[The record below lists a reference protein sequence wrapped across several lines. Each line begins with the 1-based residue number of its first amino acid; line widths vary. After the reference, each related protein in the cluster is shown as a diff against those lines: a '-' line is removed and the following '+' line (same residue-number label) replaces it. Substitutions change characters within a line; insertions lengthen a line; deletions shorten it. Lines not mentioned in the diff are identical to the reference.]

1 MTNFTG
7 THPLHSS
14 FVPPTAVIFLLHLI
28 RLSLL
33 MFNFFNKFGPP
44 RQILAPLSGNIQSVV
59 VLLLDPGVCIDTI
72 AGISVVTSVVAAMY

>member
-1 MTNFTG
+1 
-7 THPLHSS
+7 
-14 FVPPTAVIFLLHLI
+14 
-28 RLSLL
+28 

-72 AGISVVTSVVAAMY
+72 AGISVVTSVVAAMC